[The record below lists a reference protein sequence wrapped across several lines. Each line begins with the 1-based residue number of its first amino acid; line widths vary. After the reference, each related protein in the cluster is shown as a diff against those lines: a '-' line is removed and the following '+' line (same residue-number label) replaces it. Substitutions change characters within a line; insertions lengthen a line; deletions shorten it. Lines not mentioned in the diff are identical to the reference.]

1 MLRRSGFLLVVLAL
15 AACDTDTP
23 DPVAFQGVEIA
34 AEGEATLTLQGGA
47 LVVSGLGGS
56 RQGGFEIDGRRDR
69 VDVEIDPLSIPVGGR
84 FGVEVRDGDA
94 VLASLYN
101 EATAAGRFDVRFDFP
116 DALGATVAIV
126 RYRLDGE
133 VRFEGQVDLIPGRTS
148 SGRRQ
153 PTSGG
158 SGEGATGSTHVIRE
172 RGRYVVVS
180 DSGEDAPRRAGGC
193 PGFLMTPPPPF
204 DERGQAA
211 ICADWIEI
219 EPLVSTTV
227 REGTVSVLARGVGSF
242 TVRSLEAR

>member
-1 MLRRSGFLLVVLAL
+1 MSRLSGLLLAALVL

-23 DPVAFQGVEIA
+23 DPVAFQGVDIA
-34 AEGEATLTLQGGA
+34 AEGEAILALQGGA
-47 LVVSGLGGS
+47 LVVSGLDGS
-56 RQGGFEIDGRRDR
+56 RAGGFQIDGQPDR

-116 DALGATVAIV
+116 DAIGATAAIV
-126 RYRLDGE
+126 RYRLNGE

-148 SGRRQ
+148 GQRQ

-158 SGEGATGSTHVIRE
+158 SGEGDTGSTHVIRE

-193 PGFLMTPPPPF
+193 AGFLMTPPPPF
-204 DERGQAA
+204 AETGQAA

-219 EPLVSTTV
+219 EPVLTTTV
-227 REGTVSVLARGVGSF
+227 RQGTMSVLARGVGSF
-242 TVRSLEAR
+242 TVRSLEAQ